1 MKFQQTIKKCA
12 ACAAAVALACTFFPS
27 ANVCAE
33 DPGTISFLMSPM
45 YEKISLDPGES
56 YSSSFTIT
64 TPSQATADFNYQVYT
79 QSYYRDENNIAIF
92 EDVEGHSQMV
102 DWITIDSPT
111 TGTLPPDGYATI
123 RFTINVPENAPAGGQ
138 YAAITVGT
146 AHPETQ
152 GSDDGI
158 KIQESIA
165 MGYTVYAEI
174 TGETVK
180 QGEIT
185 DINVPSFLFSGN
197 ITGSSSI
204 KNTGN
209 VHGDA
214 IYKLQVFPLFS
225 SEEVYTNEENPDI
238 RVVLPDRTLYYETS
252 WDNTPWLGIFNV
264 LYTVEFEGV
273 VSQVSKMVIVCPI
286 WLLFVVIFGIIMLI
300 IWIVLRSKAR
310 KTPKKK
316 PVIKEDPVNGP
327 IDK

>member
-1 MKFQQTIKKCA
+1 
-12 ACAAAVALACTFFPS
+12 
-27 ANVCAE
+27 
-33 DPGTISFLMSPM
+33 
-45 YEKISLDPGES
+45 
-56 YSSSFTIT
+56 
-64 TPSQATADFNYQVYT
+64 
-79 QSYYRDENNIAIF
+79 
-92 EDVEGHSQMV
+92 
-102 DWITIDSPT
+102 
-111 TGTLPPDGYATI
+111 
-123 RFTINVPENAPAGGQ
+123 
-138 YAAITVGT
+138 
-146 AHPETQ
+146 
-152 GSDDGI
+152 
-158 KIQESIA
+158 

-225 SEEVYTNEENPDI
+225 SEEVYTNEENPDV

-252 WDNTPWLGIFNV
+252 WDNTPWLGVFNV

-316 PVIKEDPVNGP
+316 SIIKEDPVNGP
-327 IDK
+327 IDE